1 MINDNTMH
9 IKPKDIFDSCI
20 VGYHLVYQ
28 SWLYDYELLIDG
40 FIQLGLTYEEAMDH
54 VSYNIIPCNISLCTR
69 GRLTPLRII
78 VTVVRLL
85 HVKKVSENQY
95 FIRFCVHL
103 QLQNNEGP
111 RCSSTT

>member
-54 VSYNIIPCNISLCTR
+54 VSYNII
-69 GRLTPLRII
+69 G
-78 VTVVRLL
+78 
-85 HVKKVSENQY
+85 NQY
-95 FIRFCVHL
+95 KKFFPIVHDML
-103 QLQNNEGP
+103 DMLNDE
-111 RCSSTT
+111 